1 MIQDER
7 TIHVYANWRAEE
19 PALLGYLRC
28 SFVRGQESFPFE
40 YDPAWLASAEG
51 SFSLDPDPA
60 LFRGRQYVPLDKRL
74 FGLFADSCPDRWGRL
89 LMKRKEAIDAR
100 KEDRKPRSLYESDYL
115 LGVYDESRMG
125 HRDSAWRKGE
135 NSSPLIKRSRR
146 RRG

>member
-89 LMKRKEAIDAR
+89 LMKRKQE
-100 KEDRKPRSLYESDYL
+100 
-115 LGVYDESRMG
+115 
-125 HRDSAWRKGE
+125 
-135 NSSPLIKRSRR
+135 KRSVNRAASMKVIICWVFTTSPVWGTAIQLGG
-146 RRG
+146 RGRIPLH